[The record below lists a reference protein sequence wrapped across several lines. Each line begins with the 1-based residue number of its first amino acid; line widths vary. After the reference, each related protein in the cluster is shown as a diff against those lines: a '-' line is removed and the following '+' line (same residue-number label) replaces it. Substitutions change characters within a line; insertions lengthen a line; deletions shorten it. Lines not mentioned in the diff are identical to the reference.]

1 MLDAVKGCVVTMVHR
16 LCDELPLANS
26 LQHLLSNKR
35 QLHCA
40 ECDEECAD
48 RNEHKVKCTNC
59 LQQFDQVL
67 LMTCIICKGPCCQ
80 ECVVSPYVQAHQ
92 CCDNYAVMKDQQ
104 HEALSTVVAR
114 KHWTLQ
120 HRNMEHEKKIDVS
133 QQQNEQQSED
143 LNSESEVKSGLQKTS
158 AKSQGNDRCS
168 HINKASQSWQDPWHF
183 HDCLEMVSIQKRSWR
198 TWIDNKAKLKNELG
212 QMKDTT
218 KEENLRYGIDFVSKE
233 VNERIQGERRQYKVG
248 CKPLQKRN
256 EFALRHTCFRT
267 TCNVEGCK
275 TPAKVRVRP
284 RTKYNAES
292 WGGSPGQRKLQHK
305 NKELKKRIDILEQQN
320 NQQNEDSISELEV
333 KACLQKTTTKP
344 QGYDRLTQ
352 INKSSKYLQD
362 TKHVQKGLAIISI
375 QIESENKRALTSLLK
390 ERTVNLEKKLEQ
402 TEGPAKEE
410 KFKLD
415 IDSIPNGIDDRI
427 QKEQGQH
434 KSGCKRAKKFKDVIV
449 TGTMNEDMHHSEIDL
464 FGDDVKDDD
473 IMFQCKRAK
482 KFKERIFTRTL
493 NEDMHH
499 SEIDL
504 FGDDVKDDDIMFQD
518 FTENV
523 NQFELFG
530 DDNKLHNASAS
541 FPRPVQT
548 AKHKCVLPRVPPP
561 GLPSHPPP
569 SPPPSLCQVV
579 AAALCEQKASCFEK
593 KLTEMLFNL
602 SATQAKIKLE
612 MILQNLE
619 HYSRLSG
626 MSEDSLKAYVDGLMH
641 DFREDS
647 THLLR
652 DDAVQVVDDH

>member
-1 MLDAVKGCVVTMVHR
+1 MLDAVKGCVVTMVHC

-26 LQHLLSNKR
+26 LQHLLSNKW

-92 CCDNYAVMKDQQ
+92 CCDNYAVVKDQQ

-143 LNSESEVKSGLQKTS
+143 LNSESEVKLGLQKTS

-198 TWIDNKAKLKNELG
+198 TWINKKAKLKNELG

-284 RTKYNAES
+284 RTKYNVEG
-292 WGGSPGQRKLQHK
+292 WGGSPGHQKLQRK

-375 QIESENKRALTSLLK
+375 QKECENKRALTGLLK
-390 ERTVNLEKKLEQ
+390 ERKVNLEKKLEQ
-402 TEGPAKEE
+402 PEGPAKEE

-434 KSGCKRAKKFKDVIV
+434 KSGCKRAKKFLDVIV
-449 TGTMNEDMHHSEIDL
+449 TETMNEDMHHSEIDL
-464 FGDDVKDDD
+464 
-473 IMFQCKRAK
+473 C
-482 KFKERIFTRTL
+482 
-493 NEDMHH
+493 
-499 SEIDL
+499 
-504 FGDDVKDDDIMFQD
+504 GDDVKDDDIMFQD

-548 AKHKCVLPRVPPP
+548 AKHKCVLPRVPPRCA
-561 GLPSHPPP
+561 PP
-569 SPPPSLCQVV
+569 PPPSLYQDV
-579 AAALCEQKASCFEK
+579 AAALCEQKASCFQK

-612 MILQNLE
+612 MILQHLE

-626 MSEDSLKAYVDGLMH
+626 MSEDSLKAYVDGLVH
-641 DFREDS
+641 DFCEDS
-647 THLLR
+647 THLPR